1 MPVLQ
6 LFDLHLVLLLS
17 FLEFDVVVLVEVL
30 VLLDVGLLDLLL
42 ALLVSEN
49 ELLVFHVELLLFQLL
64 DAVLGKLSLY
74 GA

>member
-1 MPVLQ
+1 MPVLP

-49 ELLVFHVELLLFQLL
+49 ELLVFHVELLLFQLP

>member
-1 MPVLQ
+1 MPVLP

-64 DAVLGKLSLY
+64 DAVLGKRSLY